1 MKKEERNKTPASIT
15 EVSAIS
21 RGSNWAVSVIT
32 GLEALSAAK
41 LYAPVQVTKK
51 TTNLRSK
58 SADNY
63 KH

>member
-51 TTNLRSK
+51 KKQQT
-58 SADNY
+58 
-63 KH
+63 